1 MGMFSFLKEAGAK
14 VFGGG
19 KSKEEELKEHCR
31 KLGIDPEKFNV
42 TFNADGHVETMAL
55 VKNQAEK
62 EKLVL
67 ALGNVQGVGGVDASK
82 VEISADAKSAV
93 TAADPGKADATEAEA
108 VFYTVKKGDTLSAI
122 SKAHYG
128 SANLYNQIFEA
139 NKPMLTHPDKIY
151 PGQTLR
157 IPPKA

>member
-1 MGMFSFLKEAGAK
+1 MGLFSFLKDAGAK

-31 KLGIDPEKFNV
+31 KLGIDPEKFKV
-42 TFNADGHVETMAL
+42 TFDEDGQ
-55 VKNQAEK
+55 VKTVAMVKTQAEK

-82 VEISADAKSAV
+82 VEVSAAAKSAV
-93 TAADPGKADATEAEA
+93 TATDAGKDDAPEAEA
-108 VFYTVKKGDTLSAI
+108 TFYTVQKGDTLSKIA
-122 SKAHYG
+122 KAQYG
-128 SANLYNQIFEA
+128 NANLYNKIFEA

-151 PGQTLR
+151 PGQSLR
-157 IPPKA
+157 IPPK

>member
-1 MGMFSFLKEAGAK
+1 MGLFSFLKDAGAK

-42 TFNADGHVETMAL
+42 TFDEDGQ
-55 VKNQAEK
+55 VKTVAMVKTQAEK

-82 VEISADAKSAV
+82 VEVSAAAKSAV
-93 TAADPGKADATEAEA
+93 TAADAGKDDAPEAEA
-108 VFYTVKKGDTLSAI
+108 TFYTVQKGDTLSKIA
-122 SKAHYG
+122 KAQYG
-128 SANLYNQIFEA
+128 NANLYNKIFEA

-151 PGQTLR
+151 PGQSLR
-157 IPPKA
+157 IPPK